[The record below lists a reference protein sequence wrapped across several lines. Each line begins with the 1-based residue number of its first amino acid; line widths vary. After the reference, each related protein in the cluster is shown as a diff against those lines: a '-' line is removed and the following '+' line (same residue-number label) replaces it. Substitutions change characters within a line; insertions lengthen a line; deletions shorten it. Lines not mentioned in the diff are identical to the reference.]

1 MTLLTDF
8 GLLDHFAGVLKGVVL
23 GACPGAVVV
32 DLSHQV
38 KEFDILEGAY
48 VLAQSW
54 RYFRN
59 GTVHLVVVDPGV
71 GSNRRPVLAEAGGH
85 YFVAPDNGVLSMV
98 YDEEEHVVRHVTQ
111 ERFFR
116 HPVSQTFHGRDV
128 FGPVAG
134 HLAAGVP
141 PEDFG
146 PVIDDYM
153 RLPLAKPVRTARR
166 GWTGAV
172 LKIDRFGNLITNF
185 RANEF
190 ARVYEQNFEVLVG
203 LRAVEKVEW
212 NYAAAGPDDVFLIEG
227 SSGYFEIAAAQAS
240 AAKILGCGVGAP
252 VELRLL

>member
-23 GACPGAVVV
+23 GVCPGAVAV

-38 KEFDILEGAY
+38 TEFDILEGAY
-48 VLAQSW
+48 LLAQSW
-54 RYFRN
+54 RYFPS

-71 GSNRRPVLAEAGGH
+71 GSNRRPVLTQAGGH

-98 YDEEEHVVRHVTQ
+98 YDEEEHLVRHVTQ

-141 PEDFG
+141 AEDFG

-185 RANEF
+185 RADEF
-190 ARVYEQNFEVLVG
+190 ARVYEQNFEVLIG
-203 LRAVEKVEW
+203 LRAVEKVER
-212 NYAAAGPDDVFLIEG
+212 NYAATGPDNVFLIEG